1 MATPTSHP
9 HSLSWLD
16 KLCYPGENA
25 DTMGLAQADRK
36 HETDL
41 DYQEAILQQVSR
53 TFALTIPRLPE
64 NLRTVVSNAYLLC
77 RLADTV
83 EDSAALSV
91 DQKRRLLDMFIGVV
105 STVCR
110 GLTNCGEQDSEEF
123 AQAAAPLLAA
133 DTLEAERDLIRNTA
147 RVLRITRGFAAED
160 RAALERCVRIMAQG
174 MDFTQQFVV
183 AGQTVTG
190 RWANGL
196 PDQEHLDAYCYHVAG
211 VVGEMLTELF
221 CIHSQTVARHREDLS
236 RLAVS
241 FGEGLQ
247 LTNILADVWDDKRR
261 NACWLPQS
269 VFTRHGFNLK
279 DLSEDCHGQAFQ
291 DGLADLIAVARRH
304 LENALTYTLTIP
316 KSEPG
321 IRAFCLL
328 AIGMAVLTLRR
339 INKRRDFTSR
349 AQVKISRRAVY
360 ATILATRLA
369 GRSNLLLKTI
379 FAACVT

>member
-1 MATPTSHP
+1 
-9 HSLSWLD
+9 
-16 KLCYPGENA
+16 
-25 DTMGLAQADRK
+25 
-36 HETDL
+36 
-41 DYQEAILQQVSR
+41 
-53 TFALTIPRLPE
+53 
-64 NLRTVVSNAYLLC
+64 
-77 RLADTV
+77 
-83 EDSAALSV
+83 
-91 DQKRRLLDMFIGVV
+91 
-105 STVCR
+105 
-110 GLTNCGEQDSEEF
+110 
-123 AQAAAPLLAA
+123 
-133 DTLEAERDLIRNTA
+133 
-147 RVLRITRGFAAED
+147 
-160 RAALERCVRIMAQG
+160 

-183 AGQTVTG
+183 AGQTVQFVVAGQTVTG
-190 RWANGL
+190 RTVCRGLTNCWANGL

-247 LTNILADVWDDKRR
+247 LTNILADVWEDKRR

-269 VFTRHGFNLK
+269 VFTRHGFDLK
-279 DLSEDCHGQAFQ
+279 DLSVDCHGQAFQ

-304 LENALTYTLTIP
+304 LGNALTYTLTIP

-339 INKRRDFTSR
+339 IDKHRDFTSR

-360 ATILATRLA
+360 ATVLAARLA
-369 GRSNLLLKTI
+369 GRSNLLLKAI
-379 FAACVT
+379 FAACAPVLRIDIRAT

>member
-1 MATPTSHP
+1 
-9 HSLSWLD
+9 
-16 KLCYPGENA
+16 
-25 DTMGLAQADRK
+25 MGLAQADRK
-36 HETDL
+36 HSTVCRDLTNCTDL

-53 TFALTIPRLPE
+53 TFALTIPKLPE
-64 NLRTVVSNAYLLC
+64 SLHIVVANAYLLC
-77 RLADTV
+77 RIADTV

-91 DQKRRLLDMFIGVV
+91 DQKRRLLDMFAGVV
-105 STVCR
+105 S
-110 GLTNCGEQDSEEF
+110 GEQDPDEF
-123 AQAAAPLLAA
+123 ARAAAPLLAA

-174 MDFTQQFVV
+174 MDLTQ
-183 AGQTVTG
+183 AG

-247 LTNILADVWDDKRR
+247 LTNILADVWEDKRR

-269 VFTRHGFNLK
+269 VFTRHGFDLK
-279 DLSEDCHGQAFQ
+279 DLSVDCHGQAFQ

-339 INKRRDFTSR
+339 IDKHRDFTSR
-349 AQVKISRRAVY
+349 AQVKIPRRAVY
-360 ATILATRLA
+360 ATILAARVA

-379 FAACVT
+379 FAAFKT